1 MPRISVADPLLELE
15 AFALILDVLG
25 FILPPELAA
34 ACPMPPNELLDDPE
48 LEAMTQGQRSRL
60 VR

>member
-34 ACPMPPNELLDDPE
+34 ACPMPPNELLEDPE
-48 LEAMTQGQRSRL
+48 L
-60 VR
+60 